1 MMAVDA
7 AITEALDAELAN
19 RPDLTDEFK
28 RRFRTLIELV
38 LTGNYQDA
46 DVRRVMEL
54 LKVKVEAED

>member
-1 MMAVDA
+1 MMDA
-7 AITEALDAELAN
+7 AITEALEAELAAHS
-19 RPDLTDEFK
+19 DQTEEFK
-28 RRFRTLIELV
+28 RRFRTLVELV

>member
-19 RPDLTDEFK
+19 RSDQTDDFQ

-46 DVRRVMEL
+46 DVRRVMEK
-54 LKVKVEAED
+54 LKVKIEAED

>member
-1 MMAVDA
+1 MSVDA

-19 RPDLTDEFK
+19 RPDQSKEFE

-38 LTGNYQDA
+38 LTGNYQDS

-54 LKVKVEAED
+54 LNVKIEAED

>member
-7 AITEALDAELAN
+7 AITEALDTELAN
-19 RPDLTDEFK
+19 RSDQTDDFQ

-46 DVRRVMEL
+46 DVRRVMEM
-54 LKVKVEAED
+54 LKVKIEAED

>member
-19 RPDLTDEFK
+19 RSDQTDDFQ

-46 DVRRVMEL
+46 DVRRVMEM
-54 LKVKVEAED
+54 LKVKIEAED